1 MRLRHT
7 LMLML
12 LLATPAHGEEL
23 IMVRTER
30 AFPEAMNS
38 LQKIIR
44 DHGYVVARV
53 QRIDVGLTASGFQT
67 AEYRVV
73 FLGKPAEIEM
83 LAGRHPELLPYLPL
97 KITIY
102 AEGESTL
109 AFTNNPAILEDFFP
123 MPDLKQHLRRWERD
137 VRSILDQLSAEGT

>member
-1 MRLRHT
+1 MRLRHV
-7 LMLML
+7 LPLLL
-12 LLATPAHGEEL
+12 LLAAPAHGEEL
-23 IMVRTER
+23 IMVRAER

-38 LQKIIR
+38 LQQIIR

-73 FLGKPAEIEM
+73 FLGKPDEIERIV
-83 LAGRHPELLPYLPL
+83 ARHPTMLTYLPL
-97 KITIY
+97 KITIF

-109 AFTNNPAILEDFFP
+109 AFTNNPAILGNFFP
-123 MPDLKQHLRRWERD
+123 VAELQPYFRRWERD
-137 VRSILDQLSAEGT
+137 VRSMLDQLAQER